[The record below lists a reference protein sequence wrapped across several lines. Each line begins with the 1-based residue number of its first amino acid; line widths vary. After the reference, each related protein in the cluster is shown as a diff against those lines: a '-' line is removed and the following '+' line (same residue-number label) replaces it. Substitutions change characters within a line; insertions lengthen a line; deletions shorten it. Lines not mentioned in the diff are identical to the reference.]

1 MSFVKFG
8 NKCLREQLPIFF
20 IIVPAGGLF
29 ATLQA
34 VGAAGMSTLGYLGL
48 GSVGGAFTY
57 IGGKLVSFTGKF
69 GETLTYICEELP

>member
-1 MSFVKFG
+1 MKFG
-8 NKCLREQLPIFF
+8 NKCLREQLPILFF
-20 IIVPAGGLF
+20 IHVVPAGGLF